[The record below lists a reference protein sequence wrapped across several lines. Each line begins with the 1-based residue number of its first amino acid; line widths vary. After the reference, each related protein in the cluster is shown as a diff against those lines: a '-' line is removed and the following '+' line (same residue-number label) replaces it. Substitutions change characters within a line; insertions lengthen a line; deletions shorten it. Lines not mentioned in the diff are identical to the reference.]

1 MNQRNWIAL
10 VALSALSVL
19 GCDEKK
25 EPPTEAKAIATAAA
39 TATPA
44 PTPAAAEP
52 SANAAQAEAKA
63 EAAKEQAQV
72 DENPLTACCRSL
84 GQKGFMER
92 SPEYMGASQACGEA
106 LQAKKDLAS
115 VLPDIK
121 KALKGKPLPDTCAK

>member
-1 MNQRNWIAL
+1 MNQRNWIVL
-10 VALSALSVL
+10 VALSVL

-25 EPPTEAKAIATAAA
+25 EPPTE
-39 TATPA
+39 PA
-44 PTPAAAEP
+44 PSAVPTAPAPAPAPAEP
-52 SANAAQAEAKA
+52 SANAADSAQAEAKA
-63 EAAKEQAQV
+63 EAAKEQAAV

-121 KALKGKPLPDTCAK
+121 KALKGKALPDTCAK